1 MYDRQSGL
9 RYGFT
14 YTHCQVVPVDSHI
27 RVQPGSTGELTNG
40 ARTIFFFFFK
50 ASSFSMAL
58 YFILYGSL
66 EDPSRTELQLSIE
79 IRVEKKLRQ
88 VK

>member
-1 MYDRQSGL
+1 MYGRQSGL

-40 ARTIFFFFFK
+40 ARTSFLFVFF
-50 ASSFSMAL
+50 
-58 YFILYGSL
+58 
-66 EDPSRTELQLSIE
+66 
-79 IRVEKKLRQ
+79 
-88 VK
+88 